1 MPFPYHEFEG
11 PPIAVPT
18 NAPAPTLPPLKRSIH
33 TNFGK
38 PPDCLTLYTNIS
50 SINIPKTYKQAM
62 EQTCWKEA
70 MDEELQALIENHTWD
85 LVPRP
90 SDTSIIESKWVY
102 TIKVKP
108 DATLDRYK
116 ARMVQ
121 AGIRD

>member
-1 MPFPYHEFEG
+1 
-11 PPIAVPT
+11 
-18 NAPAPTLPPLKRSIH
+18 
-33 TNFGK
+33 
-38 PPDCLTLYTNIS
+38 
-50 SINIPKTYKQAM
+50 M